1 MFDLW
6 AVIKMLAEYPKGIAE
21 YFRTFQNNISELLE
35 SKLFFFTGDI
45 LKWKHFNRFPF
56 KCMTSK
62 TSRSDSI
69 FLIIFICII
78 LFIYL
83 F

>member
-45 LKWKHFNRFPF
+45 LK
-56 KCMTSK
+56 
-62 TSRSDSI
+62 
-69 FLIIFICII
+69 
-78 LFIYL
+78 
-83 F
+83 